1 MRDQQRGQQLAH
13 FLHVFLADHVTAA
26 RGHQQRRHV
35 DLRQV
40 GVDIVFMEAVE
51 AGQDCALVAG
61 VQPLRAQAQLVFGPG
76 RTETAHAFR
85 IDALLGQPDRI
96 DVPRQLRRI
105 GAAARPRHRRI
116 DQYQPRQPSGLAACG
131 ADADARAHR
140 MADDGI
146 ALQPER
152 FGKRDHVGSLR
163 IEAVIQLRAGLRQA
177 AATHVEHIGI
187 ELPPE
192 LLADE
197 APRDRRAGDARH
209 DDHGIALRART
220 VLAAIAQVVLADAIG
235 VDIGAVE
242 EGAGR
247 HEWLLQ

>member
-13 FLHVFLADHVTAA
+13 LLHVFLADHVTAA

-177 AATHVEHIGI
+177 AAAHVEHI
-187 ELPPE
+187 
-192 LLADE
+192 
-197 APRDRRAGDARH
+197 GDARH
-209 DDHGIALRART
+209 DDDGIALRART